1 MEVGDHRR
9 GREKRRQREEGERK
23 EQFYGFRV
31 LPQNRHLEIVQDE
44 HLVQQQD
51 KGKIFIKKGPRTT
64 RPLDTIIQ
72 ISGLSMRIQDLREF
86 LLQIIQK

>member
-23 EQFYGFRV
+23 EQLYGFKV
-31 LPQNRHLEIVQDE
+31 ASQNRHLAIAQHE

-51 KGKIFIKKGPRTT
+51 KGKIFIKKKGPVPRG
-64 RPLDTIIQ
+64 PWI
-72 ISGLSMRIQDLREF
+72 
-86 LLQIIQK
+86 LLFKFQV

>member
-23 EQFYGFRV
+23 EQFYGFKG
-31 LPQNRHLEIVQDE
+31 LPQNRHLAIVQDE

-51 KGKIFIKKGPRTT
+51 KGKIFLCNNKKKGPVPRG
-64 RPLDTIIQ
+64 PWI
-72 ISGLSMRIQDLREF
+72 
-86 LLQIIQK
+86 LLFKFQV